1 LPLFRLLVHVYANE
15 MLDEGKNKK
24 NQNRNRDPSAIICTF
39 VPAAAA
45 SVCVLLY
52 LDESARNVSI
62 GLAISEEQG
71 ALHNGAESRSKVR
84 QVVLSCLEACCV
96 RAISAKKK
104 KTAIRVR
111 DLKLLV
117 WGALRC

>member
-1 LPLFRLLVHVYANE
+1 

-24 NQNRNRDPSAIICTF
+24 NQHRNLDPSAIICTF

-96 RAISAKKK
+96 RAIISKK